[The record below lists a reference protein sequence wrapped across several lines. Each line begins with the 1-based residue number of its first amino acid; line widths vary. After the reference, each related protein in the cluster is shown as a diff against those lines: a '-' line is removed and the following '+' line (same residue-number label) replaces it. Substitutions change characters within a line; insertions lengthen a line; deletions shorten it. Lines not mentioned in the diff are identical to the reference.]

1 MIGKIVKSIFENFLK
16 ISKCISK
23 TLFHFLILVTF
34 RGEFSQVLSL
44 RIKETLRFFSG
55 DAFPLNLYYTLKH
68 SAFSNSCCCFS
79 HPHIQPPTPIRR
91 YSSVSRDHAPVSFLL
106 CALVCE
112 TTLLPFKFRNMQLFR
127 KLDARIPLSTISRWI
142 IEFSKIND
150 PEIELRFSV
159 TFFVEYF

>member
-1 MIGKIVKSIFENFLK
+1 MYLKNAVPFSYLGYISRRIFASLIPSNKGNSPFLFGRRV
-16 ISKCISK
+16 SA
-23 TLFHFLILVTF
+23 
-34 RGEFSQVLSL
+34 EFVLC
-44 RIKETLRFFSG
+44 
-55 DAFPLNLYYTLKH
+55 TLKH

-142 IEFSKIND
+142 IGFSKIND
-150 PEIELRFSV
+150 PEIELPFSV